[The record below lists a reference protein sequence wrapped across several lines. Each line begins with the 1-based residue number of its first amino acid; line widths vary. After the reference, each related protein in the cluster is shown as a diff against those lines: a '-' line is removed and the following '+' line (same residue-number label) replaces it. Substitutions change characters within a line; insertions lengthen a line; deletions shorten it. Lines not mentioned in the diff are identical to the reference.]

1 MKARKASCRHDVWLQ
16 RGLHTRKA
24 NQKKGGSEFKCK
36 FQPLTALTI
45 LRMEISKCW
54 LFWACVST
62 KMRRK
67 EVHHCEY
74 PADIQE
80 SSVRLLRK
88 HMLLARMLSSA
99 KAFLI
104 RYVGRLC
111 FSLSSEHVQ
120 KPLCLW
126 GFCWMYSFCCVC
138 VDQIFR
144 KPATNRPFR
153 WTGEIPRSKSTTLQ
167 VVAGITR
174 IWWHFHY
181 SSVCLIRSQILTWS
195 LSNCPTKQPANR
207 NTHILFAFSLSPFA
221 VELRP
226 TVLGVA
232 LPYVKRTPK
241 ACEHVGRPDICTWR
255 TTEQKKVTQLWR
267 LSPLFFPYL
276 FWPSRFES
284 NLF

>member
-1 MKARKASCRHDVWLQ
+1 MFRNH
-16 RGLHTRKA
+16 
-24 NQKKGGSEFKCK
+24 
-36 FQPLTALTI
+36 
-45 LRMEISKCW
+45 
-54 LFWACVST
+54 CV
-62 KMRRK
+62 
-67 EVHHCEY
+67 C
-74 PADIQE
+74 
-80 SSVRLLRK
+80 
-88 HMLLARMLSSA
+88 
-99 KAFLI
+99 
-104 RYVGRLC
+104 G
-111 FSLSSEHVQ
+111 
-120 KPLCLW
+120 

-174 IWWHFHY
+174 IWWHWHY

-195 LSNCPTKQPANR
+195 LSNCPTKQPAHR
-207 NTHILFAFSLSPFA
+207 NTHILFAFSLSPLA

-255 TTEQKKVTQLWR
+255 TTEQKKWHSFEDCHLCSRMRSEGFPFIVGVWGWTCVRFVLLPR
-267 LSPLFFPYL
+267 RRVVVANSSPT
-276 FWPSRFES
+276 R
-284 NLF
+284 